1 MGNPVIAVALSR
13 GVDSLVSGYLL
24 ARKFKNVFGIHF
36 QTGYEKKLAE
46 TKGIEEQLGFPVI
59 RIDVSKTF
67 EKKVVNYFIKTYL
80 DGKTPNPC
88 MICNKEIKFGLLM
101 DTAKKMGADYLATG
115 HYATVNN
122 TITNPGQTGRCC
134 LEKGKDPEK
143 DQSYFLS
150 LLSEDQLQDIIFPL
164 AAMTKKQVRAFAKS
178 KQLAPLHTDESQ
190 DICFIHE
197 KNFSEFII
205 KKTLFKPEKG
215 NIIDISGKIVGTHS
229 GLHQFTIGQRRGINC
244 PSTEPYYVK
253 KIDMQNNIL
262 QVCYKKDLA
271 QKSCSVEQLNW
282 NSTRTDKVINIE
294 AKIRYSHKGAG
305 AALTIHGQTGF
316 VEFDRPQN
324 EITPGQGAVFYRKS
338 RVLGAGIIQ

>member
-1 MGNPVIAVALSR
+1 MRRPVIAVALS
-13 GVDSLVSGYLL
+13 GGIDSLVSGYLL
-24 ARKFKNVFGIHF
+24 AQKFKDVFGIHF
-36 QTGYEKKLAE
+36 HTGYEKTPTEIKE
-46 TKGIEEQLGFPVI
+46 IKEQLGFPVT
-59 RIDVSKTF
+59 RIDVSQAF
-67 EKKVVNYFIKTYL
+67 EKKVVTYFIKTYL

-88 MICNKEIKFGLLM
+88 MICNREIKFGLLM

-115 HYATVNN
+115 HYAAVNN
-122 TITNPGQTGRCC
+122 PMTIPGQTGPCY
-134 LEKGKDPEK
+134 LEKGKDPKK

-164 AAMTKKQVRAFAKS
+164 AGVTKKQVKDFAKS
-178 KQLAPLHTDESQ
+178 KQIAPLHPSESQ

-205 KKTLFKPEKG
+205 KKNLFKPEKG
-215 NIIDISGKIVGTHS
+215 NIIDISGKIVGNHS

-253 KIDMQNNIL
+253 KIDVQNNIL

-282 NSTRTDKVINIE
+282 NSTRTHKVIDIE
-294 AKIRYSHKGAG
+294 AKIRYRHKGAG

-316 VEFDRPQN
+316 VEFDMPQN